1 MKILKNPSFSELNS
15 ALKRPTDTQAAAR
28 RETVAGL
35 LEEVRREGDRAVR
48 RLSERFDGQA
58 PETFETEVSAFETAE
73 KNLPEELKSAIR
85 LAYDNIRTFHERQRE
100 PELSV
105 ETMPGVVCSRR
116 SVPIDRVG
124 LYIPGGTAPL
134 FSTVLMLGVPAQL
147 AGCEEVIL
155 CTPPQADGQVH
166 PAVLFC
172 AQLCGIRRVFR
183 IGGVQAI
190 AAMAYGTE
198 TVPVVWKI
206 FGPGNSWVTAAKQ
219 LISLDGV
226 AIDLPAGPSEVC
238 VIADESAQP
247 AFVAADLLSQAEHGA
262 DSQVLLIT
270 TSATL
275 AGQVAQEISRQ
286 LSDLPRR
293 AVAEQA
299 LENSTVVVVNHLR
312 EALEL
317 SNRYAPEHLILQ
329 VENPGHWAAQVRN
342 AGSVFLGHYTPESA
356 GDYASGTNH
365 TLPTGGYARMY
376 AGVSLDSFM
385 KKITFQTIDRSGLG
399 QIGPA
404 IVAMARAEGLEA
416 HARAVTLRL
425 DGDF

>member
-1 MKILKNPSFSELNS
+1 MNIIKNPSSQELHN
-15 ALKRPTDTQAAAR
+15 ALQRPADTQAAER
-28 RETVAGL
+28 RTTVSAL
-35 LEEVRREGDRAVR
+35 LEEVRREGDSAVR
-48 RLSERFDGQA
+48 RLSERFDGYA
-58 PETFETEVSAFETAE
+58 PEALEIEPSAFETAE
-73 KNLPEELKSAIR
+73 KTLSADLKSAIR
-85 LAYDNIRTFHERQRE
+85 LAYANIRAFHERQRE
-100 PELSV
+100 AEFSV
-105 ETMPGVVCSRR
+105 ETMPGVTCSRR

-147 AGCEEVIL
+147 AGCEEIIL
-155 CTPPQADGQVH
+155 CTPPQAGGQVH

-190 AAMAYGTE
+190 GAMAYGTE
-198 TVPVVWKI
+198 TVPAVWKI
-206 FGPGNSWVTAAKQ
+206 FGPGNPWVTAAKQ

-238 VIADESAQP
+238 VVADHSANP

-270 TSATL
+270 PSTAL
-275 AGQVAQEISRQ
+275 AEQVSQEITRQ
-286 LSDLPRR
+286 LADLPRGD
-293 AVAEQA
+293 VAQQA
-299 LENSTVVVVNHLR
+299 LENSTVILVDHLQ
-312 EALEL
+312 EALEI
-317 SNRYAPEHLILQ
+317 SNQYAPEHLLLQ
-329 VENPGHWAAQVRN
+329 VEDPETWAPQVRN

-376 AGVSLDSFM
+376 AGVSLDSFV
-385 KKITFQTIDRSGLG
+385 KKITFQTIVPGGLE

-416 HARAVTLRL
+416 HARAVLIR
-425 DGDF
+425 GEK